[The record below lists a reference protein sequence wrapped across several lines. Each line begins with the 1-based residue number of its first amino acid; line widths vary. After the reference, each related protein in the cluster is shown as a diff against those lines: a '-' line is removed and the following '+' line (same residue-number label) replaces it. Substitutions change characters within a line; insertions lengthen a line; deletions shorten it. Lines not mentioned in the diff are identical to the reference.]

1 MVITQR
7 SYCRAAGELPFLNL
21 SHLIDP
27 AWARLGVGAGG
38 RSSQAVPQPTSQ
50 TPDTWCYPSGAPASS
65 LQRGDDTPVPSEI
78 NCAQCFADPAFL
90 RVCRAELGQLTG
102 GARVLWEEGASP
114 GRHLRTETPSASGH
128 RVRAQLSCLV
138 ARDSVQ
144 SPHSCLSLCPRV
156 FKNEK
161 SRLASQ

>member
-1 MVITQR
+1 M
-7 SYCRAAGELPFLNL
+7 
-21 SHLIDP
+21 
-27 AWARLGVGAGG
+27 
-38 RSSQAVPQPTSQ
+38 
-50 TPDTWCYPSGAPASS
+50 
-65 LQRGDDTPVPSEI
+65 PSEI

-144 SPHSCLSLCPRV
+144 SPTAAFPSALEFLKM
-156 FKNEK
+156 KNLDLPVSEK
-161 SRLASQ
+161 LALGPGVRRRRKIQFWVQRCGDGGVRGRT